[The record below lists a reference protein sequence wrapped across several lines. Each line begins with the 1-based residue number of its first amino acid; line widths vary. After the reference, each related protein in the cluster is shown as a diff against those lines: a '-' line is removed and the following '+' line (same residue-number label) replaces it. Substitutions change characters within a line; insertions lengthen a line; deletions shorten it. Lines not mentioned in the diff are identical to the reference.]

1 MNATLP
7 DVELQVISLLKEHG
21 QNGELTEL
29 APWYEELTILQ
40 RQFQS
45 HHAQTSFDL
54 IVGATPVVVAGGRV
68 AKGVPLLAFDDLTLE
83 WEEVKL
89 LFGKVLRL
97 ISKYSPERE
106 EEACALDRMLR
117 SGYKLENV
125 CHTWYEYG
133 SSDAFTG
140 VSCVGA
146 DLVDFAVHSALHPF
160 LANHQEALISLVDLE
175 LWRRKAC
182 PICGGK
188 PDLSLLTRAG
198 TRDLVCCR
206 CDARWLFQRLECAFC
221 DNNRPDKMAYYV
233 DESGK
238 YRLYVCDACRSY
250 LKGIDLREVQSDV
263 LLPLERM
270 RTLDL
275 DRQAQSRNYFPG
287 QARRAVR

>member
-1 MNATLP
+1 MNTTLP
-7 DVELQVISLLKEHG
+7 DVELQVISLLKEDRH
-21 QNGELTEL
+21 NGELTHL
-29 APWYEELTILQ
+29 ALWYEEITTFQ
-40 RQFQS
+40 RQFRRR
-45 HHAQTSFDL
+45 HAETSFDL
-54 IVGATPVVVAGGRV
+54 IVAAMPVEVAGGRL
-68 AKGVPLLAFDDLTLE
+68 AKGIPILAFDDLTLE

-106 EEACALDRMLR
+106 AEACALYRMLH
-117 SGYKLENV
+117 SGFRLENV
-125 CHTWYEYG
+125 CYSWYEYG
-133 SSDAFTG
+133 SSDAITG
-140 VSCVGA
+140 VSGVGA

-160 LANHQEALISLVDLE
+160 LANHREALISLVDLE

-188 PDLSLLTRAG
+188 PDLSLLTTAG

-238 YRLYVCDACRSY
+238 YRLYVCDACHSY
-250 LKGIDLREVQSDV
+250 LKGIDLRGVQSDL

-275 DRQAQSRNYFPG
+275 DRQAQSRNYHPG
-287 QARRAVR
+287 QARKTLR